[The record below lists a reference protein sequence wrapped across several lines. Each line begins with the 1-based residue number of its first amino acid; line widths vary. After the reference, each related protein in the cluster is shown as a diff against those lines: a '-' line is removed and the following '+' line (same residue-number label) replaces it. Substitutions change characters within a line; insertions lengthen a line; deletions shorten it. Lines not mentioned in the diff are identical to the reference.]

1 MRNTA
6 PSAGDDRRVNQRAWT
21 PRAVEDLLHGHPG
34 SDPDL
39 AGLVQTL
46 RAGRRLPPATGAL
59 AHVLS
64 GELALTDIT
73 GHDAPSAHRSRRWT
87 RPRRAALLAVLAVGP
102 VLTGAAAAN
111 ALPAPAQRAAASVLN
126 ALTPFTFPAPKPDV
140 HPTRP
145 ATDDQPVPATTP
157 TGDQTPDPER
167 STPASGDLTHPTQG
181 HGNAPQTDNGSGD
194 GSGDDRQPT
203 GPARGDGVT
212 DDGDGPTLS
221 PQGGHPAPTPA
232 SSDDAPEQTGSGADN
247 GTTPTGTGE
256 SPAPSDDTGTPAPGS
271 G

>member
-1 MRNTA
+1 M
-6 PSAGDDRRVNQRAWT
+6 
-21 PRAVEDLLHGHPG
+21 EDLLHGHPG

-87 RPRRAALLAVLAVGP
+87 RPRCAALLAVLALGP

-140 HPTRP
+140 HPIRP
-145 ATDDQPVPATTP
+145 ATDDRPVPETTP
-157 TGDQTPDPER
+157 TGEQTPDPGT
-167 STPASGDLTHPTQG
+167 STPASDDLTHPTPG
-181 HGNAPQTDNGSGD
+181 HGDAPQTDNGGD
-194 GSGDDRQPT
+194 GSGDSSRNGSGDDHPAGPT
-203 GPARGDGVT
+203 RGDGVT
-212 DDGDGPTLS
+212 DDGDRPTVS
-221 PQGGHPAPTPA
+221 PQGGRPAPTPA
-232 SSDDAPEQTGSGADN
+232 SSDDAPEQSGSGADS
-247 GTTPTGTGE
+247 GATPTGTGE
-256 SPAPSDDTGTPAPGS
+256 SPAPGDDTGSPAPGS